1 MQTPPAACPVGSVCR
16 VLAVW
21 RSGSYAWRVRSPR
34 PPPATAPQVHEA
46 GQRYLVQGRGPYGTR
61 RMKPLLGQAGL
72 PVRRRR
78 SGRWLAQAGLHCK
91 TRRQFQAPLA
101 SGQAATVAPH
111 RLPREFTGHAP
122 DPVYVGDSTDLPP
135 GAGGRYR
142 AVILELCARA
152 VVGWAMA
159 PHRRAEL
166 GTQALSMALCQR
178 QLAAGL
184 RRPTDRGSQ

>member
-1 MQTPPAACPVGSVCR
+1 MQTQHAACPVRSVCR
-16 VLAVW
+16 GLEVS
-21 RSGSYAWRVRSPR
+21 RSGSYEWRGRSPR
-34 PPPATAPQVHEA
+34 THTATAQHVQEA
-46 GQRYLVQGRGPYGTR
+46 IQRYVTQGRGTYGTR
-61 RMKPLLGQAGL
+61 RMKPLLGQEGL

-184 RRPTDRGSQ
+184 RRPTDRGIQ